1 MFKKQSLFLL
11 REVRPLPLPLG
22 PFSILDVC
30 ILCMCGGSVGRH
42 GDDLAGT
49 RIKITS
55 NWWLS
60 IFLLDLLPHETGK
73 YHAEDCEVSVII

>member
-1 MFKKQSLFLL
+1 M
-11 REVRPLPLPLG
+11 
-22 PFSILDVC
+22 
-30 ILCMCGGSVGRH
+30 GRH